1 MGMKEHLSLTVP
13 RDVLEMLENLSGL
26 SGWNR
31 SRCVEECVRIAYP
44 ILIKKMREHNPMSV
58 KKSDKPTPEDE
69 ERAREEYWRKVILGK
84 IHGDKWVPV

>member
-1 MGMKEHLSLTVP
+1 MKEHLSFTVP

-44 ILIKKMREHNPMSV
+44 ILIKKLKESSPINV
-58 KKSDKPTPEDE
+58 KKPDKPSPEDE

-84 IHGDKWVPV
+84 IHGDRWVPV